1 VTFLEFTSP
10 VVKELTDKEEI
21 KKIEKKSAQLLPA
34 QYFEPVT
41 PERSPPKKQVWRKK
55 DQSTPSEELLL
66 PALPTEQTPSPS
78 ATSSTPLVEIIEGT
92 ILGTTFRR
100 GVIDDARHVNKYL
113 NARREETRYLSA
125 YLIFAF
131 SFSLFTSLHLH
142 QKINK

>member
-92 ILGTTFRR
+92 ILGTTIRR
-100 GVIDDARHVNKYL
+100 GVIDDARHGNKYL
-113 NARREETRYLSA
+113 KARR
-125 YLIFAF
+125 
-131 SFSLFTSLHLH
+131 
-142 QKINK
+142 